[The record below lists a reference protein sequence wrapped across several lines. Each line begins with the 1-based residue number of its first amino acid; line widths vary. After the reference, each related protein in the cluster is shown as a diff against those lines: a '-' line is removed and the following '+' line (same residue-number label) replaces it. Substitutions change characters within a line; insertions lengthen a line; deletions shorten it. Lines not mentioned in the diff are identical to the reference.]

1 MYGEIEDT
9 KFYDAWPER
18 KISFVSDLPDS
29 PGAHA
34 STWVA
39 INILTRSNDL
49 CSLGLDYS
57 FFHAGM
63 AAPSGMFSFSSQT
76 GPSDHLSGSWETTG
90 EGAQNFQDFSDN
102 GSAHPGESEDF
113 PSFQVEG
120 HITPRGQGQ
129 AVEDLQSKWTA
140 PAPATTVAPI
150 GGEPMRRG
158 TSKSSNGSRKQH
170 RISKITSPKA
180 RPRMTS
186 SVSSK
191 VSAQLSSMDITG
203 NASVYSTNGPQINGQ
218 LMDVNS
224 YFLDSDTSAVSSQWF
239 NSMEIGMPDG
249 LPSQQADM
257 TMHVVPAQMQLDPD
271 SSLGAHSPSAS
282 WNSFSPSE
290 SQLSSPAQTPEDLWL
305 SAPLMTSPSHSEH
318 VSPIIQSQSP
328 RYVPQVSCSS
338 LEQAS
343 DAASMYSVNGKFGP
357 EFMGDELSGSVLTIV
372 GDAALPPAFPS
383 RRNTNEGDSAR
394 DHPLYKNAV
403 PQADG
408 LFHCPW
414 EGETSCNHKPE
425 KLKCNYD
432 KFVDSH
438 LKPYRCKID
447 SCENAR
453 FSSTACLL
461 RHEREAHAMH
471 GHGDKPFL
479 CSYEGCD
486 RAMPG
491 NGFPRQWN
499 LKDHMRRVHN
509 DNGAPG
515 SPTNASVGQQSSK
528 SRKRKDAP
536 KAGSA
541 PSSRKVTAKPA
552 VVEVAIKEEEQSSK
566 PLIEEWLSHRQAL
579 ENIIRDFA
587 QPEDVKNVQLIK
599 DAHSHLAAM
608 GKIGNTLAPFHGNFV
623 QAG

>member
-1 MYGEIEDT
+1 MVPT
-9 KFYDAWPER
+9 
-18 KISFVSDLPDS
+18 
-29 PGAHA
+29 
-34 STWVA
+34 
-39 INILTRSNDL
+39 
-49 CSLGLDYS
+49 
-57 FFHAGM
+57 
-63 AAPSGMFSFSSQT
+63 GMFSFSSQT
-76 GPSDHLSGSWETTG
+76 GPSDPLSGSWETTG

-102 GSAHPGESEDF
+102 GSAHPGDSEDF
-113 PSFQVEG
+113 SFQVDG

-129 AVEDLQSKWTA
+129 TTEDLQSKWTA
-140 PAPATTVAPI
+140 AAPTTVVPV

-158 TSKSSNGSRKQH
+158 TSRSSTGSRKH
-170 RISKITSPKA
+170 RITKVTSPKT

-186 SVSSK
+186 AASSQ

-203 NASVYSTNGPQINGQ
+203 NATIFNGSQHSAQ
-218 LMDVNS
+218 LMDVNP
-224 YFLDSDTSAVSSQWF
+224 YFLDTDTSAVSSQWF
-239 NSMEIGMPDG
+239 NSMELGMVPDG
-249 LPSQQADM
+249 LPSGDLN
-257 TMHVVPAQMQLDPD
+257 MHVVPAQMQLDPD

-282 WNSFSPSE
+282 WNSFSPAE
-290 SQLSSPAQTPEDLWL
+290 SHLSSPGGSTEDSWL
-305 SAPLMTSPSHSEH
+305 SAPLMSSPSHSEH

-328 RYVPQVSCSS
+328 S
-338 LEQAS
+338 LESAS
-343 DAASMYSVNGKFGP
+343 DSTLLYSANGK
-357 EFMGDELSGSVLTIV
+357 FMGDELAGSVLTIV
-372 GDAALPPAFPS
+372 GDAALPPTFPS
-383 RRNTNEGDSAR
+383 RRPTR
-394 DHPLYKNAV
+394 NAT

-414 EGETSCNHKPE
+414 EGESSCNHKPE

-509 DNGAPG
+509 DNGVPG
-515 SPTNASVGQQSSK
+515 SPTSTSNGQQSSK
-528 SRKRKDAP
+528 GRKRKDAP
-536 KAGSA
+536 KAVGPA
-541 PSSRKVTAKPA
+541 PPSRKVPAKA
-552 VVEVAIKEEEQSSK
+552 AIVEAAAKEEQSSK
-566 PLIEEWLSHRQAL
+566 PLIDEWMSHRQAL
-579 ENIIRDFA
+579 EDIVRGLN
-587 QPEDVKNVQLIK
+587 QPEDTRNPQLIQ
-599 DAHSHLAAM
+599 DAQNHLSAM
-608 GKIGNTLAPFHGNFV
+608 GKIGHNLSPSQPMDAKMPFHRNFV

>member
-1 MYGEIEDT
+1 MTGATGTKLCHVEI
-9 KFYDAWPER
+9 
-18 KISFVSDLPDS
+18 
-29 PGAHA
+29 
-34 STWVA
+34 
-39 INILTRSNDL
+39 
-49 CSLGLDYS
+49 DYS

-63 AAPSGMFSFSSQT
+63 VPSGMFSFSSQT
-76 GPSDHLSGSWETTG
+76 GPSDPLSGSWETTG

-102 GSAHPGESEDF
+102 GSAHPGDSEDF
-113 PSFQVEG
+113 SFQVEG

-140 PAPATTVAPI
+140 RAPATTVAPV

-158 TSKSSNGSRKQH
+158 TSRSSTGSRKQH

-186 SVSSK
+186 SASSQ

-203 NASVYSTNGPQINGQ
+203 NATVYGPQTNGQ

-224 YFLDSDTSAVSSQWF
+224 YFLESDTGAVSSQWF
-239 NSMEIGMPDG
+239 NSMELGIVDG
-249 LPSQQADM
+249 LPSQTDM

-282 WNSFSPSE
+282 WNSFSPAE
-290 SQLSSPAQTPEDLWL
+290 SQLSSPAQTPEELWL
-305 SAPLMTSPSHSEH
+305 SAPLMSSPSHSEH

-328 RYVPQVSCSS
+328 RYVPQISCS

-343 DAASMYSVNGKFGP
+343 DSASIYSANGKFGP
-357 EFMGDELSGSVLTIV
+357 ELMGDELSGSVLTIV

-383 RRNTNEGDSAR
+383 RRNTNDGDSAR
-394 DHPLYKNAV
+394 DHPLYKNAT

-414 EGETSCNHKPE
+414 EGESSCNHKPE

-438 LKPYRCKID
+438 LKPYRCKIE

-479 CSYEGCD
+479 CSYDGCD

-509 DNGAPG
+509 DNGVPG
-515 SPTNASVGQQSSK
+515 SPNTASSGQQVAK
-528 SRKRKDAP
+528 GRKRKDAP
-536 KAGSA
+536 KAA
-541 PSSRKVTAKPA
+541 PTPASRKVTAKA
-552 VVEVAIKEEEQSSK
+552 AIVEAAIKEEQSTK
-566 PLIEEWLSHRQAL
+566 PLIDEWMSHRQAL
-579 ENIIRDFA
+579 EDLVRGFTN
-587 QPEDVKNVQLIK
+587 PEDVKNLQLIK
-599 DAHSHLAAM
+599 DAHNHLSAM
-608 GKIGNTLAPFHGNFV
+608 GKIGQTLSPQQAPFHGNFV

>member
-1 MYGEIEDT
+1 M
-9 KFYDAWPER
+9 
-18 KISFVSDLPDS
+18 V
-29 PGAHA
+29 
-34 STWVA
+34 
-39 INILTRSNDL
+39 
-49 CSLGLDYS
+49 
-57 FFHAGM
+57 
-63 AAPSGMFSFSSQT
+63 PSGMFSFSSQT
-76 GPSDHLSGSWETTG
+76 GPSDLGGSWETTG

-102 GSAHPGESEDF
+102 GSAHPGDSEDF
-113 PSFQVEG
+113 SFSAEG

-129 AVEDLQSKWTA
+129 TVEDMQSKWTA
-140 PAPATTVAPI
+140 PATATTVAPV

-158 TSKSSNGSRKQH
+158 TSRSSAGSRKH

-186 SVSSK
+186 SASSQ

-203 NASVYSTNGPQINGQ
+203 NASVFSTNGPQQTAQ

-224 YFLDSDTSAVSSQWF
+224 YFIESEAGPVSSQWF
-239 NSMEIGMPDG
+239 NSMIVPDG
-249 LPSQQADM
+249 LAGDM
-257 TMHVVPAQMQLDPD
+257 NMHVVPAQMHLDHE
-271 SSLGAHSPSAS
+271 SSIGAHSPSAS
-282 WNSFSPSE
+282 WNSFSPPE
-290 SQLSSPAQTPEDLWL
+290 SQLSSPAGSPEDMWL
-305 SAPLMTSPSHSEH
+305 SAPLMSSPPHSEH

-328 RYVPQVSCSS
+328 RYVSQVSSIIES
-338 LEQAS
+338 AS
-343 DAASMYSVNGKFGP
+343 DAANLYSVNGKFGQDLI
-357 EFMGDELSGSVLTIV
+357 GDELSGSMLTIV
-372 GDAALPPAFPS
+372 GDANSLPSAFPS

-394 DHPLYKNAV
+394 DHPLYKNAT

-414 EGETSCNHKPE
+414 EGESSCNHKPE

-479 CSYEGCD
+479 CSYDGCD
-486 RAMPG
+486 RSMPG

-509 DNGAPG
+509 DNGVPG
-515 SPTNASVGQQSSK
+515 SPAVAASGQQSSK
-528 SRKRKDAP
+528 GRKRKDAP
-536 KAGSA
+536 KVSGPVA
-541 PSSRKVTAKPA
+541 PSRKVTAKA
-552 VVEVAIKEEEQSSK
+552 TVVEAAVKEEPPSK
-566 PLIEEWLSHRQAL
+566 PLIDEWMAHRQAL
-579 ENIIRDFA
+579 ENIVRGLI

-599 DAHSHLAAM
+599 DAHDLLSAM
-608 GKIGNTLAPFHGNFV
+608 GRIGNTLSPPQHMDAAQAPFRQNFALV
-623 QAG
+623 G

>member
-1 MYGEIEDT
+1 MTALVVPRPDMPGYNSLDLDDVHT
-9 KFYDAWPER
+9 P
-18 KISFVSDLPDS
+18 SSDYS
-29 PGAHA
+29 
-34 STWVA
+34 
-39 INILTRSNDL
+39 
-49 CSLGLDYS
+49 S

-63 AAPSGMFSFSSQT
+63 VPTGIFPFSSQT

-102 GSAHPGESEDF
+102 GSAHPGDSEDF
-113 PSFQVEG
+113 SFQVDG

-129 AVEDLQSKWTA
+129 ATEDLQNKWA
-140 PAPATTVAPI
+140 AAAPATSVVPV

-158 TSKSSNGSRKQH
+158 TSRSSAGSRKH
-170 RISKITSPKA
+170 RITKITSPKT

-186 SVSSK
+186 ASSQVST
-191 VSAQLSSMDITG
+191 QLSTMDITG
-203 NASVYSTNGPQINGQ
+203 NATVFSTNGTHNNGQ

-224 YFLDSDTSAVSSQWF
+224 YYLDADTSAVSPQWF
-239 NSMEIGMPDG
+239 SSMELG
-249 LPSQQADM
+249 LPSQSGDLG
-257 TMHVVPAQMQLDPD
+257 MHVVPAQMQLDPD

-282 WNSFSPSE
+282 WNSFSPPE
-290 SQLSSPAQTPEDLWL
+290 SQLSSPAGSTEDPWL
-305 SAPLMTSPSHSEH
+305 SAPLMMSSPSHSEH

-328 RYVPQVSCSS
+328 S
-338 LEQAS
+338 A
-343 DAASMYSVNGKFGP
+343 NGKYGP
-357 EFMGDELSGSVLTIV
+357 DFMGDELAGSVLTIV

-383 RRNTNEGDSAR
+383 RRPTNEGDTAR
-394 DHPLYKNAV
+394 DHPLYKNAT

-414 EGETSCNHKPE
+414 EGDSSCNHKPE

-438 LKPYRCKID
+438 LKPYRCKIE

-486 RAMPG
+486 RAMSG

-515 SPTNASVGQQSSK
+515 SPTIASHGQQSSK
-528 SRKRKDAP
+528 GRKRKDAP
-536 KAGSA
+536 KAGPA
-541 PSSRKVTAKPA
+541 PASRKATAKTA
-552 VVEVAIKEEEQSSK
+552 VVEAAAKEEQSSK
-566 PLIEEWLSHRQAL
+566 PLIEEWMSHRQAL
-579 ENIIRDFA
+579 EDIIRGMT
-587 QPEDVKNVQLIK
+587 QPEDARNVQLIK
-599 DAHSHLAAM
+599 DAHNHLSAM
-608 GKIGNTLAPFHGNFV
+608 GKIGHNLSPSQSTDAATAPFHRNFA

>member
-1 MYGEIEDT
+1 M
-9 KFYDAWPER
+9 
-18 KISFVSDLPDS
+18 V
-29 PGAHA
+29 
-34 STWVA
+34 
-39 INILTRSNDL
+39 
-49 CSLGLDYS
+49 
-57 FFHAGM
+57 
-63 AAPSGMFSFSSQT
+63 PSGMFSFSSQT
-76 GPSDHLSGSWETTG
+76 GPSDPLSGSWETTG

-102 GSAHPGESEDF
+102 GSAHPGDSEDF
-113 PSFQVEG
+113 SFQVEG

-129 AVEDLQSKWTA
+129 SVEDLQSKWTA
-140 PAPATTVAPI
+140 PAPATTVAPV

-158 TSKSSNGSRKQH
+158 TSRSSTGSRKH
-170 RISKITSPKA
+170 RITKITSPKS

-186 SVSSK
+186 ASSQVST
-191 VSAQLSSMDITG
+191 QLSSLDMTG
-203 NASVYSTNGPQINGQ
+203 NASVFSGPQPNGQ
-218 LMDVNS
+218 LMDVN
-224 YFLDSDTSAVSSQWF
+224 YFLESDAGAVSSQWF
-239 NSMEIGMPDG
+239 NSMELGIVPDG

-282 WNSFSPSE
+282 WNSFSPPE
-290 SQLSSPAQTPEDLWL
+290 SQLSSPAQSPEEVWL
-305 SAPLMTSPSHSEH
+305 SAPLMSSPSHSEH

-328 RYVPQVSCSS
+328 
-338 LEQAS
+338 
-343 DAASMYSVNGKFGP
+343 SVNGKFGP
-357 EFMGDELSGSVLTIV
+357 ELVGDELSGSVLTIV

-394 DHPLYKNAV
+394 DHPLYKNAT

-414 EGETSCNHKPE
+414 EGDSSCNHKPE

-438 LKPYRCKID
+438 LKPYRCKIE

-479 CSYEGCD
+479 CSYDGCD

-515 SPTNASVGQQSSK
+515 SPTNASSGQQSSK
-528 SRKRKDAP
+528 GRKRKDAP
-536 KAGSA
+536 KAGPA
-541 PSSRKVTAKPA
+541 PPSRKVTAKA
-552 VVEVAIKEEEQSSK
+552 TVVEAAAKEEQSCK
-566 PLIEEWLSHRQAL
+566 PLIEEWISHRQAL
-579 ENIIRDFA
+579 EDIIRGLT
-587 QPEDVKNVQLIK
+587 QPEDSKNAQLIK
-599 DAHSHLAAM
+599 DAHNHLSAM
-608 GKIGNTLAPFHGNFV
+608 GKIGLSLSPSQQQVDVTQAPFNGNFV

>member
-1 MYGEIEDT
+1 M
-9 KFYDAWPER
+9 
-18 KISFVSDLPDS
+18 VS
-29 PGAHA
+29 
-34 STWVA
+34 
-39 INILTRSNDL
+39 
-49 CSLGLDYS
+49 
-57 FFHAGM
+57 
-63 AAPSGMFSFSSQT
+63 SGMFPFSSQT
-76 GPSDHLSGSWETTG
+76 GPSDPLSGGSWETTG

-102 GSAHPGESEDF
+102 GSAHPGDSEDF
-113 PSFQVEG
+113 SFQVDG

-129 AVEDLQSKWTA
+129 TVEDLQSKWTA
-140 PAPATTVAPI
+140 PAPATTVASV
-150 GGEPMRRG
+150 GAEPMRRG
-158 TSKSSNGSRKQH
+158 TSRSSAGSRKH
-170 RISKITSPKA
+170 RITKITSPKA

-186 SVSSK
+186 SASSQ
-191 VSAQLSSMDITG
+191 VSAQLSTMDITG
-203 NASVYSTNGPQINGQ
+203 NATVFSTNGPQHSGQ

-224 YFLDSDTSAVSSQWF
+224 YFLDSDAGAVSSQWF
-239 NSMEIGMPDG
+239 NSMELGMVPDG
-249 LPSQQADM
+249 LPSQAADM

-282 WNSFSPSE
+282 WNSFSPPE
-290 SQLSSPAQTPEDLWL
+290 SQLSSPAQSPGEVWL
-305 SAPLMTSPSHSEH
+305 SAPLMSSPSHSEH

-328 RYVPQVSCSS
+328 RYVPQISCSS
-338 LEQAS
+338 LEPAS
-343 DAASMYSVNGKFGP
+343 DTTNLYSVNGKFGQ
-357 EFMGDELSGSVLTIV
+357 ELMGDELSGSVLTIV
-372 GDAALPPAFPS
+372 GDAALPPTFPS
-383 RRNTNEGDSAR
+383 RRNTNDGDSAR
-394 DHPLYKNAV
+394 DHPLYKSAT

-414 EGETSCNHKPE
+414 EGESSCNHKPE

-438 LKPYRCKID
+438 LKPYRCKIE

-515 SPTNASVGQQSSK
+515 SPTTASTGQQSSK
-528 SRKRKDAP
+528 GRKRKDAP
-536 KAGSA
+536 KAAGPAA
-541 PSSRKVTAKPA
+541 PSRKVTAKAA
-552 VVEVAIKEEEQSSK
+552 VVEAAAKEEQSSK
-566 PLIEEWLSHRQAL
+566 PLIDEWLSHRQAL
-579 ENIIRDFA
+579 EDIVRGLT
-587 QPEDVKNVQLIK
+587 QPEDVKNAQLIK
-599 DAHSHLAAM
+599 DAQNHLSAM
-608 GKIGNTLAPFHGNFV
+608 GKIGQVLSPSQQLDATYRQSFV

>member
-1 MYGEIEDT
+1 M
-9 KFYDAWPER
+9 
-18 KISFVSDLPDS
+18 V
-29 PGAHA
+29 
-34 STWVA
+34 
-39 INILTRSNDL
+39 
-49 CSLGLDYS
+49 
-57 FFHAGM
+57 
-63 AAPSGMFSFSSQT
+63 PSGMFSFSSQT
-76 GPSDHLSGSWETTG
+76 GPSDPLSGSWETTG

-102 GSAHPGESEDF
+102 GSAHPGDSEDY
-113 PSFQVEG
+113 SFHVDG

-129 AVEDLQSKWTA
+129 TTEDLQSKWTA
-140 PAPATTVAPI
+140 PATV
-150 GGEPMRRG
+150 GSEPMRRG
-158 TSKSSNGSRKQH
+158 TSRSSAGSRKH
-170 RISKITSPKA
+170 RISKVTSPKA
-180 RPRMTS
+180 RPTRMTAAAS
-186 SVSSK
+186 AQ

-203 NASVYSTNGPQINGQ
+203 NATVYGPQPSAQ
-218 LMDVNS
+218 MMDVNP
-224 YFLDSDTSAVSSQWF
+224 YFLDTDTSAVSSQWF
-239 NSMEIGMPDG
+239 NSMELGMMPDG
-249 LPSQQADM
+249 LPSGELN
-257 TMHVVPAQMQLDPD
+257 MHVVPAQMQLDPD

-282 WNSFSPSE
+282 WNSFSPTE
-290 SQLSSPAQTPEDLWL
+290 SHLSSPAGSTEDSWL
-305 SAPLMTSPSHSEH
+305 SAPLMSSPSHSEH

-328 RYVPQVSCSS
+328 RYVPQISCSS
-338 LEQAS
+338 LESAS
-343 DAASMYSVNGKFGP
+343 DETLLYSANGKF
-357 EFMGDELSGSVLTIV
+357 MSDELAGSVLTIV

-383 RRNTNEGDSAR
+383 RRPTNEGDTAR
-394 DHPLYKNAV
+394 DHPLYKNAT

-509 DNGAPG
+509 DNGVPG
-515 SPTNASVGQQSSK
+515 SPTSVSNGQQSSK
-528 SRKRKDAP
+528 GRKRKDAP
-536 KAGSA
+536 KAATVGPA
-541 PSSRKVTAKPA
+541 PPSRKVTAKAA
-552 VVEVAIKEEEQSSK
+552 VVEAAVKEEPSSK
-566 PLIEEWLSHRQAL
+566 PLIEEWMAHRQAL
-579 ENIIRDFA
+579 ENIVRDLN
-587 QPEDVKNVQLIK
+587 QPEDMKNSQLIK
-599 DAHSHLAAM
+599 DAHNLLSAM
-608 GKIGNTLAPFHGNFV
+608 GKIGHNLTAQPMDSKVPFHGNYV
-623 QAG
+623 HAG